1 MGYNAAQELCDRV
14 TREIHKHKSEEPGL
28 EKTDNK

>member
-14 TREIHKHKSEEPGL
+14 TAEIHKHKQQNEEY
-28 EKTDNK
+28 DD